1 MKQEFTFQYVSII
14 SWERARN
21 GSFPVEI
28 YIPICF
34 YYFLYSV
41 NEEWLRNGFTFQYV
55 SIISEEEKR
64 IAFGWDGFTFQYVS
78 IISVYKRKCKVSDCF
93 IYIPICFYYFC
104 SSSENCISV
113 NLFTFQYVSIISTR
127 STCVADLMKY
137 LHSNM
142 FLLFRSR
149 RGK

>member
-78 IISVYKRKCKVSDCF
+78 IISRSPSLSH
-93 IYIPICFYYFC
+93 I
-104 SSSENCISV
+104 
-113 NLFTFQYVSIISTR
+113 LRTTFTFQYVSIISKK
-127 STCVADLMKY
+127 CQDELFEQLN

-142 FLLFRSR
+142 FLLFQILSAS
-149 RGK
+149 